1 MLALYHNNMSSCSQK
16 VRLVLAEKGLD
27 WESRHLDLRAGD
39 TQTAD
44 YLKLNPRGV
53 VPTLDHD
60 GLIIR
65 ESNVILE
72 YLDDA
77 FPEVPLRPADPFG
90 NAEVRLW
97 TKRLDEGHH
106 DLATASLSMGVA
118 FRHQFLQRGEEE
130 CTRLIDAVPDPVK
143 RERRRDLIF
152 KGIDAPVFHEAV
164 RMWAALVRDM
174 DAALE
179 DREWL
184 AGNAY
189 SLAEAAY
196 TPYITRLDH
205 LNLMGFLD
213 GYPKLAGWYDRMIAR
228 PSYTVAFGDWN
239 EDKYLTLMSEKGEEV
254 WPRIR
259 EMVTEAA

>member
-1 MLALYHNNMSSCSQK
+1 MLTLYHNSMSSCSQK
-16 VRLVLAEKGLD
+16 VRLSLAEKGLD

-39 TQTAD
+39 TQTED

-53 VPTLDHD
+53 VPTLEHD

-72 YLDDA
+72 YLEDA
-77 FPEVPLRPADPFG
+77 FPEPSLRPANAFG
-90 NAEVRLW
+90 KAQMRLW

-106 DLATASLSMGVA
+106 DLATTSLSTGVA
-118 FRHQFLQRGEEE
+118 FRHQFLERGEEA
-130 CTRLIDAVPDPVK
+130 CLKLIAAVPDPVK

-152 KGIDAPVFHEAV
+152 KGLDAPVFHEAV

-174 DAALE
+174 DMAL
-179 DREWL
+179 DGRDWL

-196 TPYITRLDH
+196 APYITRLDH

-213 GYPKLAGWYDRMIAR
+213 GYDNLAGWYARVQAR
-228 PSYTVAFGDWN
+228 PSYAAAFGKWN
-239 EDKYLTLMSEKGEEV
+239 EDKYLTLMSAKGEAA
-254 WPRIR
+254 WPKIK
-259 EMVTEAA
+259 EMIA

>member
-1 MLALYHNNMSSCSQK
+1 MLTLYHNSMSSCSQK
-16 VRLVLAEKGLD
+16 VRLSLAEKKLD

-39 TQTAD
+39 TQTKD

-60 GLIIR
+60 GMVIR

-72 YLDDA
+72 YLEDA
-77 FPEVPLRPADPFG
+77 FPEPSLRPADAYG
-90 NAEVRLW
+90 KAQMRLW

-106 DLATASLSMGVA
+106 DLATTSLSMGVA
-118 FRHQFLQRGEEE
+118 FRHQFLERGEETCLE
-130 CTRLIDAVPDPVK
+130 LIEAVPDPVK

-152 KGIDAPVFHEAV
+152 KGLDAPVFREAV

-174 DAALE
+174 DAAL
-179 DREWL
+179 DGRDWL
-184 AGNAY
+184 AGDAY
-189 SLAEAAY
+189 TLAEAAY

-213 GYPKLAGWYDRMIAR
+213 GHDNLADWYARVKAR
-228 PSYTVAFGDWN
+228 PSYGEAFGEWN
-239 EDKYLTLMSEKGEEV
+239 DDKYLTLMSGKGAEA
-254 WPRIR
+254 WPNIQ
-259 EMVTEAA
+259 EMLASAA

>member
-1 MLALYHNNMSSCSQK
+1 MLTLYHNSMSSCSQK
-16 VRLVLAEKGLD
+16 VRLSLAEKGLD

-39 TQTAD
+39 TQTAE

-60 GLIIR
+60 GLIVR

-72 YLDDA
+72 YLEDA
-77 FPEVPLRPADPFG
+77 FPEPSLRPADAFG
-90 NAEVRLW
+90 KAEMRLW

-118 FRHQFLQRGEEE
+118 FRHQFLDRGEEE
-130 CTRLIDAVPDPVK
+130 CVKLINAVPDPVK

-152 KGIDAPVFHEAV
+152 KGLDAPVFHEAV

-174 DAALE
+174 DAAL
-179 DREWL
+179 DGRDWL
-184 AGNAY
+184 AGDGY

-196 TPYITRLDH
+196 TPYITRLEH

-213 GYPKLAGWYDRMIAR
+213 GHANLAAWYDRVTAR
-228 PSYTVAFGDWN
+228 PSYGAAFGDWN
-239 EDKYLTLMSEKGEEV
+239 EDKYLTLMSDKGEAA
-254 WPRIR
+254 WPKIQG
-259 EMVTEAA
+259 MLSEAT